1 MRKIFHS
8 YRKRL
13 CKKEDTKPTPSVI
26 PSNRRESKDLR
37 TEY

>member
-8 YRKRL
+8 SGKRL

-26 PSNRRESKDLR
+26 LSDRREPKDLR